1 MIQHGQ
7 SPVEVD
13 VADGDCDDYEQEV
26 DEDNYGST
34 QPMSEAEP
42 EDDEYDDEEVCPECD
57 GEGCPEC
64 YGDEHVDRAHDHA
77 QGMERESVEMD
88 EDEMEEGA
96 GVMHFKNQQAKQS
109 GEKSFKLGDKTF
121 PVKEDDDDITAS
133 GNGDNSE
140 EADEE
145 KSDATRDA
153 GLAASYTP
161 ESKSESDIVKS
172 LMEKLNKIGKKSTK
186 CNECGSMME
195 DDHECSSKKLDEWAN
210 SPVGQSE
217 DEQFQTDTDF
227 MTKAISGGLNN
238 IKQDQTTLGQGP
250 LRVKT
255 SGEIQDVNLSMGA
268 MLRKLDGIN

>member
-1 MIQHGQ
+1 
-7 SPVEVD
+7 
-13 VADGDCDDYEQEV
+13 
-26 DEDNYGST
+26 
-34 QPMSEAEP
+34 
-42 EDDEYDDEEVCPECD
+42 
-57 GEGCPEC
+57 
-64 YGDEHVDRAHDHA
+64 
-77 QGMERESVEMD
+77 
-88 EDEMEEGA
+88 
-96 GVMHFKNQQAKQS
+96 
-109 GEKSFKLGDKTF
+109 
-121 PVKEDDDDITAS
+121 
-133 GNGDNSE
+133 
-140 EADEE
+140 
-145 KSDATRDA
+145 
-153 GLAASYTP
+153 
-161 ESKSESDIVKS
+161 
-172 LMEKLNKIGKKSTK
+172 MEKLNKIGKKSTK